1 MEQPNNEQTEISAH
15 IAEAKEIKG
24 EREKTVSF
32 GKFKDA
38 EALLAAYNSLQS
50 EFTKRC
56 QRIKELEAAT
66 ALASDT
72 ANADN
77 PELSKTGITEQE
89 KEDLLKTGDAKANEV
104 LKYFYKGFLSEE
116 EKHRLVVKI
125 WTEVKK
131 DVEKDLKSIIG
142 AGNDLYTMIDS

>member
-1 MEQPNNEQTEISAH
+1 MKVP
-15 IAEAKEIKG
+15 K
-24 EREKTVSF
+24 
-32 GKFKDA
+32 
-38 EALLAAYNSLQS
+38 
-50 EFTKRC
+50 
-56 QRIKELEAAT
+56 
-66 ALASDT
+66 
-72 ANADN
+72 
-77 PELSKTGITEQE
+77 E
-89 KEDLLKTGDAKANEV
+89 KEDLLKTGDTKANEV

>member
-1 MEQPNNEQTEISAH
+1 MKVP
-15 IAEAKEIKG
+15 K
-24 EREKTVSF
+24 
-32 GKFKDA
+32 
-38 EALLAAYNSLQS
+38 
-50 EFTKRC
+50 
-56 QRIKELEAAT
+56 
-66 ALASDT
+66 
-72 ANADN
+72 
-77 PELSKTGITEQE
+77 E